1 MSARIQRATIPHHR
15 LHSVRS
21 TKRLEQ
27 RRNNLTTNNPRLR
40 DLTLAATT
48 VSEVYHAEGHT
59 ENLSTA
65 IEHMTAILNRPIGR
79 PGADPET
86 VAEILKLRKQ
96 GKTLAEIS
104 EQLGVAKSTV
114 GRYATIAKSAKKK

>member
-1 MSARIQRATIPHHR
+1 MTT
-15 LHSVRS
+15 S
-21 TKRLEQ
+21 T
-27 RRNNLTTNNPRLR
+27 NPRLR
-40 DLTLAATT
+40 DLTRAATT
-48 VSEVYHAEGHT
+48 VSEIYHERGHT
-59 ENLSTA
+59 EELGHA

-96 GKTLAEIS
+96 GKTLAEIA